1 MSPARMKI
9 VALVSLPLFIAATAG
24 AQQITNPVYRV
35 AKNDAKNDTVAQQ
48 PATPPVAQVAQASA
62 PLPARPVTTPV
73 VDPAVTPA
81 SGQQPSGLEGS
92 PFDLVQKP
100 GEHPLMPCLRLAKQR
115 LAEMDKTIGGYSAVI
130 TKTERIN
137 GATEPQQMAIK
148 VRHEPFSVHMKFIQ
162 PFAGREVLYNASR
175 NSGKLVALDSGWKR
189 RFGKVKLDP
198 NGTLAMRGQRYPIT
212 MMGIRNLTTELI
224 KIAEADVKYGECS
237 VRYSTK
243 YKIDG
248 RPTTMIEAT
257 HPVPRKNFRFNIARI
272 FLDHEYK
279 LPVAYSAYSWPT
291 TQGGKPVLEEQYIYT
306 NLQLNPG
313 LTDADFDETNP
324 NLFVK

>member
-9 VALVSLPLFIAATAG
+9 TTLVALISAALALSTATTAS

-35 AKNDAKNDTVAQQ
+35 AKNP
-48 PATPPVAQVAQASA
+48 PAATNTNTA
-62 PLPARPVTTPV
+62 LPNTPV
-73 VDPAVTPA
+73 VDAAVTPA
-81 SGQQPSGLEGS
+81 SAEQPTGLEGS
-92 PFDLVQKP
+92 PFDLAQQP

-115 LAEMDKTIGGYSAVI
+115 LVEMDQTLSGYTGTI
-130 TKTERIN
+130 TKKERVD
-137 GATEPQQMAIK
+137 GVTEPQQMAIK
-148 VRHEPFSVHMKFIQ
+148 IRHEPFSVHMKFIQ
-162 PFAGREVLYNASR
+162 PYAGREVLFNSSR

-189 RFGKVKLDP
+189 RFGKVKLPVD
-198 NGTLAMRGQRYPIT
+198 GMLAMKGQRYPIT

-224 KIAEADVKYGECS
+224 KIAETDVKYGECS

-257 HPVPRKNFRFNIARI
+257 HPVPRKNFRFHIARI

-279 LPVAYSAYSWPT
+279 LPVAYSAYSWPISA
-291 TQGGKPVLEEQYIYT
+291 GGKPVLEEQYIYT
-306 NLQLNPG
+306 NLKLNPG

-324 NLFVK
+324 QLFVK